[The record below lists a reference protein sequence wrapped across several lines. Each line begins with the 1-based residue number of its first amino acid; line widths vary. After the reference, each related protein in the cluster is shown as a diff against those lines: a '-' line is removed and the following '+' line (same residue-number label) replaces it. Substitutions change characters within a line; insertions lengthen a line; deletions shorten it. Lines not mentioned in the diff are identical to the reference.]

1 MTRTSSDVLPRQ
13 GAGSTL
19 PNAIAD
25 EGQLSCFHDS
35 RAISPKSTETH
46 GRVGRAAHLG
56 SRIELALVIGVE
68 GKSDLRAGQHKN
80 WLCPLMVAL
89 DGPARVGHEIS
100 PCWCG
105 CIELSGLTSSY
116 SPQAQFQVF
125 ELTYFNIWTTGVHE
139 GASHRPQAIGSP

>member
-25 EGQLSCFHDS
+25 EGQRSCFHDS

-89 DGPARVGHEIS
+89 DGPARAS
-100 PCWCG
+100 QDN
-105 CIELSGLTSSY
+105 SSQY
-116 SPQAQFQVF
+116 RGGRRAGNCPAQIPSR
-125 ELTYFNIWTTGVHE
+125 TRSRDFNWPTT
-139 GASHRPQAIGSP
+139 PLMKC